1 MSSEQNKRENNRMAV
16 RKHRDAKRIKDEE
29 RRADIKKLTEENMR
43 LESNIQALRAQ
54 EELFRSIV
62 DAHDLAS
69 GGQFSRTPE
78 GSQIIENFSD
88 RDRE

>member
-1 MSSEQNKRENNRMAV
+1 MAV

-54 EELFRSIV
+54 EEVFRSIV
-62 DAHDLAS
+62 AAHDLAS

-78 GSQIIENFSD
+78 GSQIIENISQFVTESG
-88 RDRE
+88 DRE

>member
-62 DAHDLAS
+62 AAHDLAS
-69 GGQFSRTPE
+69 GGQFS
-78 GSQIIENFSD
+78 SQAIENFSEFVTEPGD
-88 RDRE
+88 IE